1 MAVGAGAAPTARPT
15 QLHSLNRRREALHPR
30 WNKILF
36 GFGARH
42 PLSVGARVKRREE
55 GGSLL
60 VWRSHNLTKCAAGFF
75 VPRYRSERER
85 LVEIAPSPPSL
96 SAHLCSPFPQY
107 VAGTRLR
114 ERERERE
121 MPSPSSASTV
131 RCHFV
136 SVKRLP
142 SLISFRAGEF

>member
-1 MAVGAGAAPTARPT
+1 MAVGAARPT
-15 QLHSLNRRREALHPR
+15 QLLSLSRRREALHPR

-42 PLSVGARVKRREE
+42 PRRPPLSVGARVKKRREE

-107 VAGTRLR
+107 VAGSRNEAQR
-114 ERERERE
+114 ERERC
-121 MPSPSSASTV
+121 PLP
-131 RCHFV
+131 HPPQPFV
-136 SVKRLP
+136 AILC
-142 SLISFRAGEF
+142 L